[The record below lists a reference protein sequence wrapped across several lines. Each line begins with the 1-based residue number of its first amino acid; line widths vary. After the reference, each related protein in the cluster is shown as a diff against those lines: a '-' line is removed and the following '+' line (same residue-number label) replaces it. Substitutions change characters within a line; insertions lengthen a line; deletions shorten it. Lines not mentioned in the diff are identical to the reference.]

1 MGHEDKNSNPLIIS
15 WSLWWLVPIQEPTKT
30 QLLRTKNIV
39 ITQGIPKDLG
49 TLCQEPGSKTTYENN
64 DIMTDIILHFIFIID
79 VFVRFYEDFPSIGV
93 KIKDLFQILSYVH
106 VSLKELLFL
115 GRNSIGAIIIILF
128 FSPLTSQEKEE
139 LKSNS

>member
-1 MGHEDKNSNPLIIS
+1 
-15 WSLWWLVPIQEPTKT
+15 
-30 QLLRTKNIV
+30 
-39 ITQGIPKDLG
+39 
-49 TLCQEPGSKTTYENN
+49 
-64 DIMTDIILHFIFIID
+64 MTDIILHFIFIID